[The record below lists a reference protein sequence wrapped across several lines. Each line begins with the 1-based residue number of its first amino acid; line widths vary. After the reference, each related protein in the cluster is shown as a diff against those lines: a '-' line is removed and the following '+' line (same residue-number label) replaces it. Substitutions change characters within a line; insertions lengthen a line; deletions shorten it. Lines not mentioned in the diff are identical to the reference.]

1 VSQFSYID
9 IFATKGFEYLL
20 VIGFFLLLVAF
31 WSLLT
36 VPKKEIRKAQAERED
51 LRRLLDLQRERM
63 DAERAEL
70 RERRETMQSALL
82 AQLQS
87 VEDKA
92 LAAWR
97 EAHPETSAPAP
108 DLMRLLDWALRER
121 DSLAEDRKRL
131 DSLNHLVQWKTSLY
145 RKPEADG
152 SVVVDVAGKG
162 SGEGATLREAID
174 AACSQARA

>member
-31 WSLLT
+31 WTLLT

-63 DAERAEL
+63 DAERVEL
-70 RERRETMQSALL
+70 REQRDTMQNALL
-82 AQLQS
+82 AQLRS
-87 VEDKA
+87 VEHKA

-97 EAHPETSAPAP
+97 EAHPETSEAAP
-108 DLMRLLDWALRER
+108 DLMRLLDWALGER
-121 DSLAEDRKRL
+121 DALAEDKKRL
-131 DSLNHLVQWKTSLY
+131 DYLTHLAQWKTSLY
-145 RKPEADG
+145 RKSEANG
-152 SVVVDVAGKG
+152 PIVVDAADKG

-174 AACSQARA
+174 AACDEARA

>member
-1 VSQFSYID
+1 VSEFSYID

-36 VPKKEIRKAQAERED
+36 VPKKEIRQAQAEREE

-63 DAERAEL
+63 DAERVEL
-70 RERRETMQSALL
+70 KEQREYMQNTLL

-87 VEDKA
+87 VEHKA

-97 EAHPETSAPAP
+97 EAHPETSAEAP
-108 DLMRLLDWALRER
+108 DLVRLLDWALGER
-121 DSLAEDRKRL
+121 DALVEDKKRL
-131 DSLNHLVQWKTSLY
+131 DYLTHLVQWKTSLY
-145 RKPEADG
+145 RKSEADA
-152 SVVVDVAGKG
+152 SVVVDAAGNG

-174 AACSQARA
+174 AACSEARA

>member
-1 VSQFSYID
+1 MSQFSYID

-36 VPKKEIRKAQAERED
+36 VPKKEIRQAQAERED

-70 RERRETMQSALL
+70 REERESMQNALL

-87 VEDKA
+87 VEHKA
-92 LAAWR
+92 LSAWR
-97 EAHPETSAPAP
+97 EAHPETSAAAP
-108 DLMRLLDWALRER
+108 DLIRLLDWALGEREA
-121 DSLAEDRKRL
+121 LVEDKKRL
-131 DSLNHLVQWKTSLY
+131 DYLTHLVQWKTSLY
-145 RKPEADG
+145 RKSEADA
-152 SVVVDVAGKG
+152 SVVVDAAGKG

-174 AACSQARA
+174 AACNEARA